1 MNITLYKSKSSMNT
15 VDKGGANL
23 TPLLTVSGNFKNAQS
38 ILTPIVIID
47 TIDSLLL
54 VDDNGQVV
62 LDDYKRPLLT
72 SRDASKEI
80 IKANYCY
87 IDELQR
93 YYFISDIQVVNNDLI
108 QLYLKEDVLYTY
120 ANQIKE
126 HTAYISRNE
135 FTNTP
140 LIEDRNEQLFYDKE
154 VSYKDTIEITTGE
167 AVNFSFDVSQ
177 LGPNNIIFSAISDTY
192 DYTGKLVDTPKNLP
206 SFNYINEFYTTLYG
220 IDRPLLIPFWAGQA
234 IAQDIL
240 AKDTEKTFIK
250 NFLICPFDVT
260 SQQDTSKNL
269 EIFLGKTNISKFPK
283 PGTSGEN
290 VVEIG
295 TVHPM
300 KSLTSDYLVVAD
312 FTIPDATSY
321 LDYEPYCQY
330 EIFVPFYGYVT
341 LPTNKVRG
349 QRILLYY
356 ALDWQKGNGMA
367 FISIIN
373 GTENKIIWNGQVDPF
388 IHVDLSTTN
397 AYENKVAQNGV
408 VTSTVLGTLSSVISL
423 VGGLASG
430 NPLGAIA
437 GVMGLGKTISST
449 IQSSQGIIDR
459 ANVGFTD
466 GMLSQYSNTKPFL
479 RITKMKTT
487 NTINKENYAH
497 LFGLPL
503 YKSYKLKDLRGYTII
518 SEINLDDLDT
528 AKSSELTELYSLL
541 KGGVYL

>member
-72 SRDASKEI
+72 SREASKEI

-87 IDELQR
+87 IDELAR

-154 VSYKDTIEITTGE
+154 VSYKDTVEITGGE
-167 AVNFSFDVSQ
+167 AVNFAFNVSQ
-177 LGPNNIIFSAISDTY
+177 LGTNNIIFSALSKQT
-192 DYTGKLVDTPKNLP
+192 DYRAGLVDVPKDLP
-206 SFNYINEFYTTLYG
+206 SFNYINEFYTTLLSV
-220 IDRPLLIPFWAGQA
+220 DRPLLIPYIAGQY
-234 IAQDIL
+234 IAQL
-240 AKDTEKTFIK
+240 CLEKDSNKSYIK
-250 NFLICPFDVT
+250 NMLICPFDMT
-260 SQQDTSKNL
+260 NQTDTTKSL
-269 EIFLGKTNISKFPK
+269 PIYLGDNNISDMGSSTDPTQKV
-283 PGTSGEN
+283 GN
-290 VVEIG
+290 
-295 TVHPM
+295 VHPM
-300 KSLTSDYLVVAD
+300 KALTSDYLVIAD

-330 EIFVPFYGYVT
+330 EVFVPFYGYVT
-341 LPTNKVRG
+341 LPINKVRG
-349 QRILLYY
+349 KRILLYY
-356 ALDWQKGNGMA
+356 ALDWQKGTGMA
-367 FISIIN
+367 FISMIS
-373 GTENKIIWNGQVDPF
+373 GVENRVIWNSQVDPF
-388 IHVDLSTTN
+388 IHVELSTTN
-397 AYENKVAQNGV
+397 NYENKVAKNGV
-408 VTSTVLGTLSSVISL
+408 VTSTVLGSLSAGISL
-423 VGGLASG
+423 VAGVATA
-430 NPLGAIA
+430 NPLAIA
-437 GVMGLGKTISST
+437 AGAMGLGKTIASSVQT
-449 IQSSQGIIDR
+449 SQGIIDR

-466 GMLSQYSNTKPFL
+466 GMLSQYSNTKPYL

-487 NTINKENYAH
+487 NTINKDNYAH

-528 AKSSELTELYSLL
+528 AKSSELVELYSLL

>member
-154 VSYKDTIEITTGE
+154 VSYKDTVEITTGDS
-167 AVNFSFDVSQ
+167 VNFAFNVSQ
-177 LGPNNIIFSAISDTY
+177 LGTNNIIFSALSKQT
-192 DYTGKLVDTPKNLP
+192 DYRAGLVDVPKDLP
-206 SFNYINEFYTTLYG
+206 SFNYINEFYTTLLSV
-220 IDRPLLIPFWAGQA
+220 DRPLLIPYIAGQY
-234 IAQDIL
+234 IAQL
-240 AKDTEKTFIK
+240 CLEKDSNKSYIK
-250 NFLICPFDVT
+250 NMLICPFDVT
-260 SQQDTSKNL
+260 NQTDTTKS
-269 EIFLGKTNISKFPK
+269 IPIYLGDNNISDMGSSTDPTQKV
-283 PGTSGEN
+283 GN
-290 VVEIG
+290 
-295 TVHPM
+295 VHPM
-300 KSLTSDYLVVAD
+300 KALTSDYLVIAD

-330 EIFVPFYGYVT
+330 EVFVPFYGYVT
-341 LPTNKVRG
+341 LPINKVRG
-349 QRILLYY
+349 KRILLYY
-356 ALDWQKGNGMA
+356 ALDWQKGTGMA
-367 FISIIN
+367 FISMIA
-373 GTENKIIWNGQVDPF
+373 GTENRVIWNSQVDPF
-388 IHVDLSTTN
+388 IHVELSTTN
-397 AYENKVAQNGV
+397 NYENKVAKNGV
-408 VTSTVLGTLSSVISL
+408 VTSTVLGSLSAGISL
-423 VGGLASG
+423 VAGVATA
-430 NPLGAIA
+430 NPLAIA
-437 GVMGLGKTISST
+437 AGAMGLGKTIASSVQT
-449 IQSSQGIIDR
+449 SQGIIDR

-466 GMLSQYSNTKPFL
+466 GMLSQYSNTKPYL

-487 NTINKENYAH
+487 NTINKDNYAH

-528 AKSSELTELYSLL
+528 AKSSELVELYSLL

>member
-1 MNITLYKSKSSMNT
+1 MNIILYKSKSSMNT

-54 VDDNGQVV
+54 VDDNGKVV

-87 IDELQR
+87 IDELAR

-154 VSYKDTIEITTGE
+154 VSYKDTVEITGGE
-167 AVNFSFDVSQ
+167 AVNFAFNVSK
-177 LGPNNIIFSAISDTY
+177 LGTNNIIFSALSKQT
-192 DYTGKLVDTPKNLP
+192 DYRAGLVDVPKDLP
-206 SFNYINEFYTTLYG
+206 SFNYINEFYTTLLSV
-220 IDRPLLIPFWAGQA
+220 DRPLLIPYIAGQY
-234 IAQDIL
+234 IAQL
-240 AKDTEKTFIK
+240 CLEKDSNKSYIK
-250 NFLICPFDVT
+250 NMLICPFDVT
-260 SQQDTSKNL
+260 NQTDTTKS
-269 EIFLGKTNISKFPK
+269 IPIYLGDNNISDMGASTDPTQKV
-283 PGTSGEN
+283 GN
-290 VVEIG
+290 
-295 TVHPM
+295 VHPM
-300 KSLTSDYLVVAD
+300 KALTSDYLVVAD
-312 FTIPDATSY
+312 FVVPDATSY

-330 EIFVPFYGYVT
+330 EIFVPFYGYVN
-341 LPTNKVRG
+341 LPTNKIRG
-349 QRILLYY
+349 NRLLLYY
-356 ALDWQKGNGMA
+356 ALDWQKGTGMA
-367 FISIIN
+367 FISMIT
-373 GTENKIIWNGQVDPF
+373 GAENRIIWSGQVDPF
-388 IHVDLSTTN
+388 IHVELSTTN
-397 AYENKVAQNGV
+397 NYENKVAKNGV
-408 VTSTVLGTLSSVISL
+408 VTSTVLGTLSSSVSL
-423 VGGLASG
+423 IAGIATG
-430 NPLGAIA
+430 NPLAIA
-437 GVMGLGKTISST
+437 GGAMGLGKTIASSV
-449 IQSSQGIIDR
+449 QSSQAIIDR
-459 ANVGFTD
+459 ANVAFTD

-487 NTINKENYAH
+487 NTINKDNYAH

-528 AKSSELTELYSLL
+528 AKSSELVELYSLL

>member
-87 IDELQR
+87 IDELER

-154 VSYKDTIEITTGE
+154 VSYKDTVEITTGE
-167 AVNFSFDVSQ
+167 AVNFAFNVSQ
-177 LGPNNIIFSAISDTY
+177 LGTNNIIFSALSKQT
-192 DYTGKLVDTPKNLP
+192 DYRAGLVDSPKDLP
-206 SFNYINEFYTTLYG
+206 SFNYINEFYTTLLSV
-220 IDRPLLIPFWAGQA
+220 DRPLLIPYIAGQY
-234 IAQDIL
+234 IAQLCID
-240 AKDTEKTFIK
+240 KDSNKSYIK
-250 NFLICPFDVT
+250 NMLICPFDVT
-260 SQQDTSKNL
+260 NQTDTTKSL
-269 EIFLGKTNISKFPK
+269 PIYLGDTNISDMGSSTDPAQKV
-283 PGTSGEN
+283 GN
-290 VVEIG
+290 
-295 TVHPM
+295 VHPM
-300 KSLTSDYLVVAD
+300 KALTSDYLVVAD
-312 FTIPDATSY
+312 FVVPDATSY

-341 LPTNKVRG
+341 LPINKVRG
-349 QRILLYY
+349 KRILLYY
-356 ALDWQKGNGMA
+356 ALDWQKGTGMA
-367 FISIIN
+367 FISMIN
-373 GTENKIIWNGQVDPF
+373 GTENRIIWNSQVDPF
-388 IHVDLSTTN
+388 IHVELSTTN
-397 AYENKVAQNGV
+397 NYENKVAKNGV
-408 VTSTVLGTLSSVISL
+408 VTSTVLGSLSAGISL
-423 VGGLASG
+423 VAGVATA
-430 NPLGAIA
+430 NPLAIA
-437 GVMGLGKTISST
+437 AGAMGLGKTIASSVQT
-449 IQSSQGIIDR
+449 SQGIIDR

-487 NTINKENYAH
+487 NTINKDNYAH

-528 AKSSELTELYSLL
+528 AKSSELVELYSLL

>member
-1 MNITLYKSKSSMNT
+1 MNITLYKSKCSMNT

-54 VDDNGQVV
+54 VDDSGEVV

-87 IDELQR
+87 IDELAR

-140 LIEDRNEQLFYDKE
+140 LIEDRNEQLFYDKQ
-154 VSYKDTIEITTGE
+154 VSYKDTVEITTGDS
-167 AVNFSFDVSQ
+167 VNFAFDVTK
-177 LGPNNIIFSAISDTY
+177 LGTNNIIFSALSKQT
-192 DYTGKLVDTPKNLP
+192 DYRAGLVDSPKDLP
-206 SFNYINEFYTTLYG
+206 SFNSINEFYTTLLSV
-220 IDRPLLIPFWAGQA
+220 DRPLLIPYIAGQY
-234 IAQDIL
+234 IAQLCLD
-240 AKDTEKTFIK
+240 KDSNKSYIK
-250 NFLICPFDVT
+250 NMLICPFDVST
-260 SQQDTSKNL
+260 QTDTTKSL
-269 EIFLGKTNISKFPK
+269 PIYLGDNNISDMGSSTDPTQKV
-283 PGTSGEN
+283 GN
-290 VVEIG
+290 
-295 TVHPM
+295 VHPM
-300 KSLTSDYLVVAD
+300 KALTSDYLVIAD
-312 FTIPDATSY
+312 FVVPDATSY
-321 LDYEPYCQY
+321 LDYEPYCQF
-330 EIFVPFYGYVT
+330 EIFVPFYGYVN

-349 QRILLYY
+349 KRIILYY

-367 FISIIN
+367 FISIIT
-373 GTENKIIWNGQVDPF
+373 GAENRVIWSGQVDPF
-388 IHVDLSTTN
+388 IHVELTTTN
-397 AYENKVAQNGV
+397 IYENKVAKNGV
-408 VTSTVLGTLSSVISL
+408 VTSTVLGTLSSSISL
-423 VGGLASG
+423 IAGIATG
-430 NPLGAIA
+430 NPLAIA
-437 GVMGLGKTISST
+437 GGAMGLGKTIASSV
-449 IQSSQGIIDR
+449 QSSQAIIDR
-459 ANVGFTD
+459 ANVAFTD

-487 NTINKENYAH
+487 NTINKDNYAH

-528 AKSSELTELYSLL
+528 AKSSELVELYSLL

>member
-154 VSYKDTIEITTGE
+154 VSYKDTVEITGGE
-167 AVNFSFDVSQ
+167 AVNFAFNVSQ
-177 LGPNNIIFSAISDTY
+177 LGTNNIIFSALSKQT
-192 DYTGKLVDTPKNLP
+192 DYRAGLVDVPKDLP
-206 SFNYINEFYTTLYG
+206 SFNYINEFYTTLLSV
-220 IDRPLLIPFWAGQA
+220 DRPLLIPYIAGQY
-234 IAQDIL
+234 IAQL
-240 AKDTEKTFIK
+240 CLEKDSNKSYIK
-250 NFLICPFDVT
+250 NMLICPFDVT
-260 SQQDTSKNL
+260 NQTDTTKSL
-269 EIFLGKTNISKFPK
+269 PIYLGDNNISDMGASTDPTQKV
-283 PGTSGEN
+283 GN
-290 VVEIG
+290 
-295 TVHPM
+295 VHPM
-300 KSLTSDYLVVAD
+300 KALTSDYLVVAD

-330 EIFVPFYGYVT
+330 EVFVPFYGYVT
-341 LPTNKVRG
+341 LPINKVRG
-349 QRILLYY
+349 KRILLYY
-356 ALDWQKGNGMA
+356 ALDWQKGTGMA
-367 FISIIN
+367 FISMIN
-373 GTENKIIWNGQVDPF
+373 GTENRVIWNSQVDPF
-388 IHVDLSTTN
+388 IHVELSTTN
-397 AYENKVAQNGV
+397 NYENKVAKNGV
-408 VTSTVLGTLSSVISL
+408 VTSTVLGSLSAGISL
-423 VGGLASG
+423 VAGVATA
-430 NPLGAIA
+430 NPLAIA
-437 GVMGLGKTISST
+437 AGAMGLGKTIASSVQT
-449 IQSSQGIIDR
+449 SQGIIDR

-466 GMLSQYSNTKPFL
+466 GMLSQYSNTKPYL

-487 NTINKENYAH
+487 NTINKDNYAH

-528 AKSSELTELYSLL
+528 AKSSELVELYSLL

>member
-154 VSYKDTIEITTGE
+154 VSYKDTVTITGGE
-167 AVNFSFDVSQ
+167 AVNFAFNVSQ
-177 LGPNNIIFSAISDTY
+177 LGTNNIIFSALSKQT
-192 DYTGKLVDTPKNLP
+192 DYRAGLVDVPKDLP
-206 SFNYINEFYTTLYG
+206 SFNSINEFYTTLLSV
-220 IDRPLLIPFWAGQA
+220 DRPLLIPYIAGQY
-234 IAQDIL
+234 IAQL
-240 AKDTEKTFIK
+240 CLEKDSNKSYIK
-250 NFLICPFDVT
+250 NMLICPFDVT
-260 SQQDTSKNL
+260 NQTDTTKS
-269 EIFLGKTNISKFPK
+269 IPIYLGDNNISDMGASTDPTQKV
-283 PGTSGEN
+283 GN
-290 VVEIG
+290 
-295 TVHPM
+295 VHPM
-300 KSLTSDYLVVAD
+300 KALTSDYLVVAD
-312 FTIPDATSY
+312 FVVPDATSY

-330 EIFVPFYGYVT
+330 EIFVPFYGYVN
-341 LPTNKVRG
+341 LPTNKIRG
-349 QRILLYY
+349 NRLLLYY
-356 ALDWQKGNGMA
+356 ALDWQKGTGMA

-373 GTENKIIWNGQVDPF
+373 GTENRIIWSGQVDPF
-388 IHVDLSTTN
+388 IHVELSTTN
-397 AYENKVAQNGV
+397 NYENKVAKNGV
-408 VTSTVLGTLSSVISL
+408 VTSTVLGTLSSSVSL
-423 VGGLASG
+423 IAGIATG
-430 NPLGAIA
+430 NPLAIA
-437 GVMGLGKTISST
+437 GGAMGLGKTIASSV
-449 IQSSQGIIDR
+449 QSSQAIIDR
-459 ANVGFTD
+459 ANVAFTD

-487 NTINKENYAH
+487 NTINKDNYAH

-528 AKSSELTELYSLL
+528 AKSSELVELYSLL

>member
-87 IDELQR
+87 IDELER

-154 VSYKDTIEITTGE
+154 VSYKDTVEITTGE
-167 AVNFSFDVSQ
+167 AVNFAFNVSQ
-177 LGPNNIIFSAISDTY
+177 LGTSNIIFSALSKQT
-192 DYTGKLVDTPKNLP
+192 DYRAGLVDVPKDLP
-206 SFNYINEFYTTLYG
+206 SFNYINEFYTTLLSV
-220 IDRPLLIPFWAGQA
+220 DRPLLIPYIAGQY
-234 IAQDIL
+234 IAQL
-240 AKDTEKTFIK
+240 CLEKDSNKSYIK
-250 NFLICPFDVT
+250 NMLICPFDVT
-260 SQQDTSKNL
+260 NQTDTTKSL
-269 EIFLGKTNISKFPK
+269 PIYLGDNNISDMGASTDPTQKV
-283 PGTSGEN
+283 GN
-290 VVEIG
+290 
-295 TVHPM
+295 VHPM
-300 KSLTSDYLVVAD
+300 KALTSDYLVVAD

-341 LPTNKVRG
+341 LPINKVRG
-349 QRILLYY
+349 KRILLYY
-356 ALDWQKGNGMA
+356 ALDWQKGTGMA
-367 FISIIN
+367 FISMIT
-373 GTENKIIWNGQVDPF
+373 GTENRVIWNSQVDPF
-388 IHVDLSTTN
+388 IHVELSTTN
-397 AYENKVAQNGV
+397 NYENKVAKNGV
-408 VTSTVLGTLSSVISL
+408 VTSTVLGSLSAGISL
-423 VGGLASG
+423 VAGVATA
-430 NPLGAIA
+430 NPLAIA
-437 GVMGLGKTISST
+437 AGAMGLGKTIASSVQT
-449 IQSSQGIIDR
+449 SQGIIDR

-466 GMLSQYSNTKPFL
+466 GMLSQYSNTKPYL

-487 NTINKENYAH
+487 NTINKDNYAH

-528 AKSSELTELYSLL
+528 AKSSELVELYSLL

>member
-47 TIDSLLL
+47 TIDPFLL
-54 VDDNGQVV
+54 VDDSGELV
-62 LDDYKRPLLT
+62 LDDSKRPLLT

-87 IDELQR
+87 IDELER

-154 VSYKDTIEITTGE
+154 VSYKDTVEITTGE
-167 AVNFSFDVSQ
+167 AVNFAFNVSQ
-177 LGPNNIIFSAISDTY
+177 LGTNNIIFSALSKQT
-192 DYTGKLVDTPKNLP
+192 DYRAGLVDSPKDLP
-206 SFNYINEFYTTLYG
+206 SFNYINEFYTTLLSV
-220 IDRPLLIPFWAGQA
+220 DRPLLIPYIAGQY
-234 IAQDIL
+234 IAQLCID
-240 AKDTEKTFIK
+240 KDSNKSYIK
-250 NFLICPFDVT
+250 NMLICPFDIT
-260 SQQDTSKNL
+260 NQTDKTKSL
-269 EIFLGKTNISKFPK
+269 PIYLGDTNISDMGSSTDPAQKV
-283 PGTSGEN
+283 GN
-290 VVEIG
+290 
-295 TVHPM
+295 VHPM
-300 KSLTSDYLVVAD
+300 KALTSDYLVVAD
-312 FTIPDATSY
+312 FVVPDATSY

-341 LPTNKVRG
+341 LPINKVRG
-349 QRILLYY
+349 KRILLYY
-356 ALDWQKGNGMA
+356 ALDWQKGTGMA
-367 FISIIN
+367 FISMIN
-373 GTENKIIWNGQVDPF
+373 GTENRIIWNSQVDPF
-388 IHVDLSTTN
+388 IHVELSTTN
-397 AYENKVAQNGV
+397 NYENKVAKNGV
-408 VTSTVLGTLSSVISL
+408 VTSTVLGSLSAGISL
-423 VGGLASG
+423 VAGVATA
-430 NPLGAIA
+430 NPLAIA
-437 GVMGLGKTISST
+437 AGAMGLGKTIASSVQT
-449 IQSSQGIIDR
+449 SQGIIDR

-487 NTINKENYAH
+487 NTINKDNYAH

-528 AKSSELTELYSLL
+528 AKSSELVELYSLL

>member
-154 VSYKDTIEITTGE
+154 VSYKDTVEITTGE
-167 AVNFSFDVSQ
+167 AVNFAFNVSQ
-177 LGPNNIIFSAISDTY
+177 LGTNNIIFSALSKQT
-192 DYTGKLVDTPKNLP
+192 DYRAGLVDSPKDLP
-206 SFNYINEFYTTLYG
+206 SFNYINEFYTTLLSV
-220 IDRPLLIPFWAGQA
+220 DRPLLIPYIAGQY
-234 IAQDIL
+234 IAQLCID
-240 AKDTEKTFIK
+240 KDSNKSYIK
-250 NFLICPFDVT
+250 NMLICPFDVT
-260 SQQDTSKNL
+260 NQTDKTKSL
-269 EIFLGKTNISKFPK
+269 PIYLGDTNISDMGSSTDPTQKV
-283 PGTSGEN
+283 GN
-290 VVEIG
+290 
-295 TVHPM
+295 VHPM
-300 KSLTSDYLVVAD
+300 KALTSDYLVVAD
-312 FTIPDATSY
+312 FVVPDATSY

-330 EIFVPFYGYVT
+330 EVFVPFYGYVT
-341 LPTNKVRG
+341 LPINKVRG
-349 QRILLYY
+349 KRILLYY
-356 ALDWQKGNGMA
+356 ALDWQKGTGMA
-367 FISIIN
+367 FISIIT
-373 GTENKIIWNGQVDPF
+373 GTENRVIWNSQVDPF
-388 IHVDLSTTN
+388 IHVELSTTN
-397 AYENKVAQNGV
+397 NYENKVAKNGV
-408 VTSTVLGTLSSVISL
+408 VTSTVLGSLSAGISL
-423 VGGLASG
+423 VAGVATA
-430 NPLGAIA
+430 NPLAIA
-437 GVMGLGKTISST
+437 AGAMGLGKTIASSVQT
-449 IQSSQGIIDR
+449 SQGIIDR

-487 NTINKENYAH
+487 NTINKDNYAH

-528 AKSSELTELYSLL
+528 AKSSELVELYSLL

>member
-23 TPLLTVSGNFKNAQS
+23 TPLLTVSGAFKNAQS

-54 VDDNGQVV
+54 VDDSGEVV
-62 LDDYKRPLLT
+62 LDDYKRLLLT
-72 SRDASKEI
+72 SREASKEI

-87 IDELQR
+87 IDDLER

-135 FTNTP
+135 FINTP
-140 LIEDRNEQLFYDKE
+140 LIEDRNEQLFYDKQ
-154 VSYKDTIEITTGE
+154 VSYKDTVEITGGE
-167 AVNFSFDVSQ
+167 AVNFAFDVTK
-177 LGPNNIIFSAISDTY
+177 LGTNNIIFSALSKQT
-192 DYTGKLVDTPKNLP
+192 DYRAGLVDSPKDLP
-206 SFNYINEFYTTLYG
+206 SFNYINEFYTTLLSV
-220 IDRPLLIPFWAGQA
+220 DRPLLIPYIAGQY
-234 IAQDIL
+234 IAQLCLD
-240 AKDTEKTFIK
+240 KDSNKSYIK
-250 NFLICPFDVT
+250 NMLICPFDVT
-260 SQQDTSKNL
+260 NQTDTTKS
-269 EIFLGKTNISKFPK
+269 IPIYLGDNNISDM
-283 PGTSGEN
+283 GSSTSDPTQKVGN
-290 VVEIG
+290 
-295 TVHPM
+295 VHPM
-300 KSLTSDYLVVAD
+300 KALTSDYLVVAD

-341 LPTNKVRG
+341 LPINKVRG

-367 FISIIN
+367 YISMIY
-373 GTENKIIWNGQVDPF
+373 GTENRVIWNSQVDPF
-388 IHVDLSTTN
+388 IHVELSTTN
-397 AYENKVAQNGV
+397 NYENKVAKNGV
-408 VTSTVLGTLSSVISL
+408 VTSTVLGTLSSGISL
-423 VGGLASG
+423 VAGIATA
-430 NPLGAIA
+430 NPVGIVAGA
-437 GVMGLGKTISST
+437 MGLGKTISST

-466 GMLSQYSNTKPFL
+466 GMLSQYSNTKPYL
-479 RITKMKTT
+479 RITKMKST
-487 NTINKENYAH
+487 NTINKDNYAH

-503 YKSYKLKDLRGYTII
+503 YKSYKLNDLRGYTII
-518 SEINLDDLDT
+518 SEINLDDIDT
-528 AKSSELTELYSLL
+528 AKSSELMELYSLL

>member
-54 VDDNGQVV
+54 VDDNGKVV

-87 IDELQR
+87 IDELER

-140 LIEDRNEQLFYDKE
+140 LIEDRNDQLFYDKE
-154 VSYKDTIEITTGE
+154 VSYKDTVEITGGE
-167 AVNFSFDVSQ
+167 AVNFAFNVSQ
-177 LGPNNIIFSAISDTY
+177 LGTNNIIFSALSKQT
-192 DYTGKLVDTPKNLP
+192 DYRAGLVDVPKDLP
-206 SFNYINEFYTTLYG
+206 SFNSINEFYTTLLSV
-220 IDRPLLIPFWAGQA
+220 DRPLLIPYIAGQY
-234 IAQDIL
+234 IAQL
-240 AKDTEKTFIK
+240 CLEKDSNKSYIK
-250 NFLICPFDVT
+250 NMLICPFDVT
-260 SQQDTSKNL
+260 NQTDTTKS
-269 EIFLGKTNISKFPK
+269 IPIYLGDNNISDMGASTDPTQKV
-283 PGTSGEN
+283 GN
-290 VVEIG
+290 
-295 TVHPM
+295 VHPM
-300 KSLTSDYLVVAD
+300 KALTSDYLVVAD
-312 FTIPDATSY
+312 FVVPDATSY

-341 LPTNKVRG
+341 LPINKVRG
-349 QRILLYY
+349 KRILLYY
-356 ALDWQKGNGMA
+356 ALDWQKGTGMA
-367 FISIIN
+367 FISMIT
-373 GTENKIIWNGQVDPF
+373 GTENRVIWNSQVDPF
-388 IHVDLSTTN
+388 IHVELSTTN
-397 AYENKVAQNGV
+397 NYENKVAKNGV
-408 VTSTVLGTLSSVISL
+408 VTSTVLGSLSAGISL
-423 VGGLASG
+423 VAGVATA
-430 NPLGAIA
+430 NPLAIA
-437 GVMGLGKTISST
+437 AGAMGLGKTIASSVQT
-449 IQSSQGIIDR
+449 SQGIIDR

-466 GMLSQYSNTKPFL
+466 GMLSQYSNTKPYL

-487 NTINKENYAH
+487 NTINKDNYAH

-528 AKSSELTELYSLL
+528 AKSSELVELYSLL

>member
-15 VDKGGANL
+15 VDKGGENL

-47 TIDSLLL
+47 IIDSLLL
-54 VDDNGQVV
+54 VDDNGQVI

-154 VSYKDTIEITTGE
+154 VSYKDTVEITTGE
-167 AVNFSFDVSQ
+167 AVNFAFNVSQ
-177 LGPNNIIFSAISDTY
+177 LGTSNIIFSALSKQT
-192 DYTGKLVDTPKNLP
+192 DYRAGLVDVPKDLP
-206 SFNYINEFYTTLYG
+206 SFNYINEFYTTLLSV
-220 IDRPLLIPFWAGQA
+220 DRPLLIPYIAGQY
-234 IAQDIL
+234 IAQL
-240 AKDTEKTFIK
+240 CLEKDSNKSYIK
-250 NFLICPFDVT
+250 NMLICPFDVT
-260 SQQDTSKNL
+260 NQTDTTKSL
-269 EIFLGKTNISKFPK
+269 PIYLGDSNISDMGASSDPTQKV
-283 PGTSGEN
+283 GN
-290 VVEIG
+290 
-295 TVHPM
+295 VHPM
-300 KSLTSDYLVVAD
+300 KALTSDYLVVAD

-341 LPTNKVRG
+341 LPINKVRG
-349 QRILLYY
+349 KRILLYY
-356 ALDWQKGNGMA
+356 ALDWQKGTGMA
-367 FISIIN
+367 FISMIT
-373 GTENKIIWNGQVDPF
+373 GTENRVIWNSQVDPF
-388 IHVDLSTTN
+388 IHVELSTTN
-397 AYENKVAQNGV
+397 NYENKVAKNGV
-408 VTSTVLGTLSSVISL
+408 VTSTVLGSLSAGISL
-423 VGGLASG
+423 VAGVATA
-430 NPLGAIA
+430 NPLAIA
-437 GVMGLGKTISST
+437 AGAMGLGKTIASSVQT
-449 IQSSQGIIDR
+449 SQGIIDR

-487 NTINKENYAH
+487 NTINKDNYAH

-528 AKSSELTELYSLL
+528 AKSSELVELYSLL

>member
-87 IDELQR
+87 IDELAR

-154 VSYKDTIEITTGE
+154 VSYKDTVEITGGE
-167 AVNFSFDVSQ
+167 AVNFAFNVSQ
-177 LGPNNIIFSAISDTY
+177 LGTNNIIFSALSKQT
-192 DYTGKLVDTPKNLP
+192 DYRAGLVDVPKDLP
-206 SFNYINEFYTTLYG
+206 SFNSINEFYTTLLSV
-220 IDRPLLIPFWAGQA
+220 DRPLLIPYIAGQY
-234 IAQDIL
+234 IAQL
-240 AKDTEKTFIK
+240 CLEKDSNKSYIK
-250 NFLICPFDVT
+250 NMLICPFDVT
-260 SQQDTSKNL
+260 NQTDTTKSL
-269 EIFLGKTNISKFPK
+269 PIYLGDNNISDMGSSTDPTQKV
-283 PGTSGEN
+283 GN
-290 VVEIG
+290 
-295 TVHPM
+295 VHPM
-300 KSLTSDYLVVAD
+300 KALTSDYLVIAD

-330 EIFVPFYGYVT
+330 EVFVPFYGYVT
-341 LPTNKVRG
+341 LPINKVRG
-349 QRILLYY
+349 KRILLYY
-356 ALDWQKGNGMA
+356 ALDWQKGTGMA
-367 FISIIN
+367 FISMIN
-373 GTENKIIWNGQVDPF
+373 GTENRVIWNSQVDPF
-388 IHVDLSTTN
+388 IHVELSTTN
-397 AYENKVAQNGV
+397 NYENKVAKNGV
-408 VTSTVLGTLSSVISL
+408 VTSTVLGSLSAGISL
-423 VGGLASG
+423 VAGVATA
-430 NPLGAIA
+430 NPLAIA
-437 GVMGLGKTISST
+437 AGAMGLGKTIASSVQT
-449 IQSSQGIIDR
+449 SQGIIDR

-466 GMLSQYSNTKPFL
+466 GMLSQYSNTKPYL

-487 NTINKENYAH
+487 NTINKDNYAH

-528 AKSSELTELYSLL
+528 AKSSELVELYSLL

>member
-54 VDDNGQVV
+54 VDDNGKVV

-87 IDELQR
+87 IDELAR

-154 VSYKDTIEITTGE
+154 VSYKDTVEITGGE
-167 AVNFSFDVSQ
+167 AVNFAFNVSK
-177 LGPNNIIFSAISDTY
+177 LGTNNIIFSALSKQT
-192 DYTGKLVDTPKNLP
+192 DYRAGLVDVPKDLP
-206 SFNYINEFYTTLYG
+206 SFNYINEFYTTLLSV
-220 IDRPLLIPFWAGQA
+220 DRPLLIPYIAGQY
-234 IAQDIL
+234 IAQL
-240 AKDTEKTFIK
+240 CLEKDSNKSYIK
-250 NFLICPFDVT
+250 NMLICPFDVT
-260 SQQDTSKNL
+260 NQTDTTKS
-269 EIFLGKTNISKFPK
+269 IPIYLGDNNISDMGASTDPTQKV
-283 PGTSGEN
+283 GN
-290 VVEIG
+290 
-295 TVHPM
+295 VHPM
-300 KSLTSDYLVVAD
+300 KALTSDYLVVAD
-312 FTIPDATSY
+312 FVVPDATSY

-330 EIFVPFYGYVT
+330 EIFVPFYGYVN
-341 LPTNKVRG
+341 LPTNKIRG
-349 QRILLYY
+349 NRLLLYY
-356 ALDWQKGNGMA
+356 ALDWQKGTGMA
-367 FISIIN
+367 FISMIT
-373 GTENKIIWNGQVDPF
+373 GAENRIIWSGQVDPF
-388 IHVDLSTTN
+388 IHVELSTTN
-397 AYENKVAQNGV
+397 NYENKVAKNGV
-408 VTSTVLGTLSSVISL
+408 VTSTVLGTLSSSVSL
-423 VGGLASG
+423 IAGIATG
-430 NPLGAIA
+430 NPLAIA
-437 GVMGLGKTISST
+437 GGAMGLGKTIASSV
-449 IQSSQGIIDR
+449 QSSQAIIDR
-459 ANVGFTD
+459 ANVAFTD

-487 NTINKENYAH
+487 NTINKDNYAH

-528 AKSSELTELYSLL
+528 AKSSELVELYSLL

>member
-47 TIDSLLL
+47 TIDPFLL
-54 VDDNGQVV
+54 VDDSGELV
-62 LDDYKRPLLT
+62 LDDSKRPLLT

-87 IDELQR
+87 IDELER

-154 VSYKDTIEITTGE
+154 VSYKDTVEITTGE
-167 AVNFSFDVSQ
+167 AVNFAFNVSQ
-177 LGPNNIIFSAISDTY
+177 LGTNNIIFSALSKQT
-192 DYTGKLVDTPKNLP
+192 DYRAGLVDSPKDLP
-206 SFNYINEFYTTLYG
+206 SFNYINEFYTTLLS
-220 IDRPLLIPFWAGQA
+220 IDRPLLIPYIAGQY
-234 IAQDIL
+234 IAQLCIE
-240 AKDTEKTFIK
+240 KDSNKSYIK
-250 NFLICPFDVT
+250 NMLICPFDVT
-260 SQQDTSKNL
+260 NQTDTTKSL
-269 EIFLGKTNISKFPK
+269 PIYLGDNNISDMGSSTDQTQKV
-283 PGTSGEN
+283 GN
-290 VVEIG
+290 
-295 TVHPM
+295 VHPM
-300 KSLTSDYLVVAD
+300 KALTSDYLVIAD

-330 EIFVPFYGYVT
+330 EVFVPFYGYVT
-341 LPTNKVRG
+341 LPINKVRG
-349 QRILLYY
+349 KRILLYY
-356 ALDWQKGNGMA
+356 ALDWQKGTGMA
-367 FISIIN
+367 FISIIT
-373 GTENKIIWNGQVDPF
+373 GTENRVIWNSQVDPF
-388 IHVDLSTTN
+388 IHVELSTTN
-397 AYENKVAQNGV
+397 NYENKVAKNGV
-408 VTSTVLGTLSSVISL
+408 VTSTVLGSLSAGISL
-423 VGGLASG
+423 VAGVATA
-430 NPLGAIA
+430 NPLAIVAGA
-437 GVMGLGKTISST
+437 MGLGKTIASSVQT
-449 IQSSQGIIDR
+449 SQGIIDR
-459 ANVGFTD
+459 ANVAFTD

-487 NTINKENYAH
+487 NTINKDNYAH

-528 AKSSELTELYSLL
+528 AKSSELVELYSLL

>member
-87 IDELQR
+87 IDELAR

-154 VSYKDTIEITTGE
+154 VSYKDTVEITTGE
-167 AVNFSFDVSQ
+167 AVNFAFNVSQ
-177 LGPNNIIFSAISDTY
+177 LGTNNIIFSALSKQT
-192 DYTGKLVDTPKNLP
+192 DYRAGLVDVPKDLP
-206 SFNYINEFYTTLYG
+206 SFNSINEFYTTLLSV
-220 IDRPLLIPFWAGQA
+220 DRPLLIPYIAGQY
-234 IAQDIL
+234 IAQL
-240 AKDTEKTFIK
+240 CLEKDSNKSYIK
-250 NFLICPFDVT
+250 NMLICPFDVT
-260 SQQDTSKNL
+260 NQTDTTKSL
-269 EIFLGKTNISKFPK
+269 PIYLGDNNISDMGSSTDPTQKV
-283 PGTSGEN
+283 GN
-290 VVEIG
+290 
-295 TVHPM
+295 VHPM
-300 KSLTSDYLVVAD
+300 KALTSDYLVIAD

-330 EIFVPFYGYVT
+330 EVFVPFYGYVT
-341 LPTNKVRG
+341 LPINKVRG
-349 QRILLYY
+349 KRILLYY
-356 ALDWQKGNGMA
+356 ALDWQKGTGMA
-367 FISIIN
+367 FISMIT
-373 GTENKIIWNGQVDPF
+373 GTENRIIWNSQVDPF
-388 IHVDLSTTN
+388 IHVELSTTN
-397 AYENKVAQNGV
+397 NYENKVAKNGV
-408 VTSTVLGTLSSVISL
+408 VTSTVLGSLSAGISL
-423 VGGLASG
+423 VAGVATA
-430 NPLGAIA
+430 NPLAIA
-437 GVMGLGKTISST
+437 AGAMGLGKTIASSVQT
-449 IQSSQGIIDR
+449 SQGIIDR

-466 GMLSQYSNTKPFL
+466 GMLSQYSNTKPYL

-487 NTINKENYAH
+487 NTINKDNYAH

-528 AKSSELTELYSLL
+528 AKSSELVELYSLL

>member
-62 LDDYKRPLLT
+62 LDDFKRPLLT

-154 VSYKDTIEITTGE
+154 VSYKDTVEITTGE
-167 AVNFSFDVSQ
+167 AVNFAFNVSQ
-177 LGPNNIIFSAISDTY
+177 LGTSNIIFSALSKQT
-192 DYTGKLVDTPKNLP
+192 DYRAGLVDVPKDLP
-206 SFNYINEFYTTLYG
+206 SFNYINEFYTTLLSV
-220 IDRPLLIPFWAGQA
+220 DRPLLIPYIAGQY
-234 IAQDIL
+234 IAQL
-240 AKDTEKTFIK
+240 CLEKDSNKSYIK
-250 NFLICPFDVT
+250 NMLICPFDVT
-260 SQQDTSKNL
+260 NQTDTTKSL
-269 EIFLGKTNISKFPK
+269 PIYLGDNNISDMGSSTDPTQKV
-283 PGTSGEN
+283 GN
-290 VVEIG
+290 
-295 TVHPM
+295 VHPM
-300 KSLTSDYLVVAD
+300 KALTSDYLVVAD
-312 FTIPDATSY
+312 FVVPDATSY

-330 EIFVPFYGYVT
+330 EIFVPFYGYVN
-341 LPTNKVRG
+341 LPTNKIRG
-349 QRILLYY
+349 NRLLLYY
-356 ALDWQKGNGMA
+356 ALDWQKGSGMA
-367 FISIIN
+367 FISIIT
-373 GTENKIIWNGQVDPF
+373 GTENRIIWSGQVDPF
-388 IHVDLSTTN
+388 IHVELSTTN
-397 AYENKVAQNGV
+397 NYENKVAKNGV
-408 VTSTVLGTLSSVISL
+408 VTSTVLGTLSSSVSL
-423 VGGLASG
+423 IAGIATG
-430 NPLGAIA
+430 NPLAIA
-437 GVMGLGKTISST
+437 GGAMGLGKTIASSV
-449 IQSSQGIIDR
+449 QSSQAIIDR
-459 ANVGFTD
+459 ANVAFTD

-487 NTINKENYAH
+487 NTINKDNYAH

-503 YKSYKLKDLRGYTII
+503 YQSYRLKDLRGYTII

-528 AKSSELTELYSLL
+528 AKSSELVELYSLL

>member
-15 VDKGGANL
+15 VDKGGANF

-87 IDELQR
+87 IDELAR

-154 VSYKDTIEITTGE
+154 VSYKDTVEITGGE
-167 AVNFSFDVSQ
+167 AVNFAFNVSQ
-177 LGPNNIIFSAISDTY
+177 LGTNNIIFSALSKQT
-192 DYTGKLVDTPKNLP
+192 DYRAGLVDVPKDLP
-206 SFNYINEFYTTLYG
+206 SFNYINEFYTTLLSV
-220 IDRPLLIPFWAGQA
+220 DRPLLIPYIAGQY
-234 IAQDIL
+234 IAQL
-240 AKDTEKTFIK
+240 CLEKDSNKSYIK
-250 NFLICPFDVT
+250 NMLICPFDVT
-260 SQQDTSKNL
+260 NQTDTTKSL
-269 EIFLGKTNISKFPK
+269 PIYLGDNNISDMGSSTDPTQKV
-283 PGTSGEN
+283 GN
-290 VVEIG
+290 
-295 TVHPM
+295 VHPM
-300 KSLTSDYLVVAD
+300 KALTSDYLVIAD

-330 EIFVPFYGYVT
+330 EVFVPFYGYVT
-341 LPTNKVRG
+341 LPINKVRG
-349 QRILLYY
+349 KRILLYY
-356 ALDWQKGNGMA
+356 ALDWQKGTGMA
-367 FISIIN
+367 FISMIN
-373 GTENKIIWNGQVDPF
+373 GTENRVIWNSQVDPF
-388 IHVDLSTTN
+388 IHVELSTTN
-397 AYENKVAQNGV
+397 NYENKVAKNGV
-408 VTSTVLGTLSSVISL
+408 VTSTVLGSLSAGISL
-423 VGGLASG
+423 VAGVATA
-430 NPLGAIA
+430 NPLAIA
-437 GVMGLGKTISST
+437 AGAMGLGKTIASSVQT
-449 IQSSQGIIDR
+449 SQGIIDR

-466 GMLSQYSNTKPFL
+466 GMLSQYSNTKPYL

-487 NTINKENYAH
+487 NTINKDNYAH

-528 AKSSELTELYSLL
+528 AKSSELVELYSLL

>member
-47 TIDSLLL
+47 TIDPFLL
-54 VDDNGQVV
+54 VDDSGELV
-62 LDDYKRPLLT
+62 LDDSKRPLLT

-87 IDELQR
+87 IDELER

-154 VSYKDTIEITTGE
+154 VSYKDTVEITTGE
-167 AVNFSFDVSQ
+167 AVNFAFNVSQ
-177 LGPNNIIFSAISDTY
+177 LGTNNIIFSALSKQT
-192 DYTGKLVDTPKNLP
+192 DYRAGLVDSPKDLP
-206 SFNYINEFYTTLYG
+206 SFNYINEFYTTLLS
-220 IDRPLLIPFWAGQA
+220 IDRPLLIPYIAGQY
-234 IAQDIL
+234 IAQLCIE
-240 AKDTEKTFIK
+240 KDSNKSYIK
-250 NFLICPFDVT
+250 NMLICPFDVT
-260 SQQDTSKNL
+260 NQTDTTKSL
-269 EIFLGKTNISKFPK
+269 PIYLGDNNISDMGSSTDQTQKV
-283 PGTSGEN
+283 GN
-290 VVEIG
+290 
-295 TVHPM
+295 VHPM
-300 KSLTSDYLVVAD
+300 KALTSDYLVIAD

-330 EIFVPFYGYVT
+330 EVFVPFYGYVT
-341 LPTNKVRG
+341 LPINKVRG
-349 QRILLYY
+349 KRILLYY
-356 ALDWQKGNGMA
+356 ALDWQKGTGMA
-367 FISIIN
+367 FISIIT
-373 GTENKIIWNGQVDPF
+373 GTENRVIWNSQVDPF
-388 IHVDLSTTN
+388 IHVELSTTN
-397 AYENKVAQNGV
+397 NYENKVAKNGV
-408 VTSTVLGTLSSVISL
+408 VTSTVLGSLSAGISL
-423 VGGLASG
+423 VAGVATA
-430 NPLGAIA
+430 NPLAIA
-437 GVMGLGKTISST
+437 AGAMGLGKTIASSVQT
-449 IQSSQGIIDR
+449 SQGIIDR

-487 NTINKENYAH
+487 NTINKDNYAH

-528 AKSSELTELYSLL
+528 AKSSELVELYSLL

>member
-154 VSYKDTIEITTGE
+154 VSYKDTVEITTGE
-167 AVNFSFDVSQ
+167 AVNFAFNVTQ
-177 LGPNNIIFSAISDTY
+177 LGTNNIIFSALSKQT
-192 DYTGKLVDTPKNLP
+192 DYRAGLVDSPKDLP
-206 SFNYINEFYTTLYG
+206 SFNYINEFYTTLLSV
-220 IDRPLLIPFWAGQA
+220 DRPLLIPYIAGQY
-234 IAQDIL
+234 IAQL
-240 AKDTEKTFIK
+240 CLEKDSNKSYIK
-250 NFLICPFDVT
+250 NMLICPFDVT
-260 SQQDTSKNL
+260 NQTDTTKSL
-269 EIFLGKTNISKFPK
+269 PIYLGDNNISDMGSSTDPTQKV
-283 PGTSGEN
+283 GN
-290 VVEIG
+290 
-295 TVHPM
+295 VHPM
-300 KSLTSDYLVVAD
+300 KALTSDYLVVAD

-341 LPTNKVRG
+341 LPINKVRG
-349 QRILLYY
+349 KRILLYY
-356 ALDWQKGNGMA
+356 ALDWQKGTGMA
-367 FISIIN
+367 FISMIT
-373 GTENKIIWNGQVDPF
+373 GTENRVIWNSQVDPF
-388 IHVDLSTTN
+388 IHVELSTTN
-397 AYENKVAQNGV
+397 NYENKVAKNGV
-408 VTSTVLGTLSSVISL
+408 VTSTVLGSLSAGISL
-423 VGGLASG
+423 VAGVATA
-430 NPLGAIA
+430 NPLAIA
-437 GVMGLGKTISST
+437 AGAMGLGKTIASSVQT
-449 IQSSQGIIDR
+449 SQGIIDR

-487 NTINKENYAH
+487 NTINKDNYAH

-528 AKSSELTELYSLL
+528 AKSSELVELYSLL

>member
-154 VSYKDTIEITTGE
+154 VSYKDTVEITGGE
-167 AVNFSFDVSQ
+167 AVNFAFNVSQ
-177 LGPNNIIFSAISDTY
+177 LGTNNIIFSALSKQT
-192 DYTGKLVDTPKNLP
+192 DYRAGLVDSPKDLP
-206 SFNYINEFYTTLYG
+206 SFNSINEFYTTLLSV
-220 IDRPLLIPFWAGQA
+220 DRPLLIPYIAGQY
-234 IAQDIL
+234 IAQL
-240 AKDTEKTFIK
+240 CLEKDSNKSYIK
-250 NFLICPFDVT
+250 NMLICPFDVT
-260 SQQDTSKNL
+260 NQTDTTKSL
-269 EIFLGKTNISKFPK
+269 PIYLGDNNISDMGSSTDPTQKV
-283 PGTSGEN
+283 GN
-290 VVEIG
+290 
-295 TVHPM
+295 VHPM
-300 KSLTSDYLVVAD
+300 KALTSDYLVVAD
-312 FTIPDATSY
+312 FVVPDATSY

-330 EIFVPFYGYVT
+330 EIFVPFYGYVN
-341 LPTNKVRG
+341 LPTNKIRG
-349 QRILLYY
+349 NRLLLYY
-356 ALDWQKGNGMA
+356 ALDWQKGTGMA
-367 FISIIN
+367 FISMIT
-373 GTENKIIWNGQVDPF
+373 GTENRIIWSGQIDPF
-388 IHVDLSTTN
+388 IHVELSTTN
-397 AYENKVAQNGV
+397 NYENKVAKNGV
-408 VTSTVLGTLSSVISL
+408 VASTVLGSLSAGISL
-423 VGGLASG
+423 VAGVATA
-430 NPLGAIA
+430 NPLAIA
-437 GVMGLGKTISST
+437 AGAMGLGKTIASSV
-449 IQSSQGIIDR
+449 QSSQAIIDR
-459 ANVGFTD
+459 ANVAFTD
-466 GMLSQYSNTKPFL
+466 GMLSQYSNTKPYL

-487 NTINKENYAH
+487 NTINKDNYAH

-528 AKSSELTELYSLL
+528 AKSSELVELYSLL

>member
-47 TIDSLLL
+47 TIDPFLL
-54 VDDNGQVV
+54 VDDSGELV
-62 LDDYKRPLLT
+62 LDDSKRPLLT

-154 VSYKDTIEITTGE
+154 VSYKDTVEITTGE
-167 AVNFSFDVSQ
+167 AVNFAFNVSQ
-177 LGPNNIIFSAISDTY
+177 LGTDNIIFSALSKQT
-192 DYTGKLVDTPKNLP
+192 DYRAGLVDSPKDLP
-206 SFNYINEFYTTLYG
+206 SFNYINEFYTTLLS
-220 IDRPLLIPFWAGQA
+220 IDRPLLIPYIAGQY
-234 IAQDIL
+234 IAQLCID
-240 AKDTEKTFIK
+240 KDSNKSYIK
-250 NFLICPFDVT
+250 NMLICPFDVT
-260 SQQDTSKNL
+260 NQTDTTKSL
-269 EIFLGKTNISKFPK
+269 PIYLGDTNISDMGSSTDPAQKV
-283 PGTSGEN
+283 GN
-290 VVEIG
+290 
-295 TVHPM
+295 VHPM
-300 KSLTSDYLVVAD
+300 KALTSDYLVIAD

-330 EIFVPFYGYVT
+330 EVFVPFYGYVT
-341 LPTNKVRG
+341 LPINKVRG
-349 QRILLYY
+349 KRILLYY
-356 ALDWQKGNGMA
+356 ALDWQKGTGMA
-367 FISIIN
+367 FISIIT
-373 GTENKIIWNGQVDPF
+373 GTENSVIWNSQVDPF
-388 IHVDLSTTN
+388 IHVELSTTN
-397 AYENKVAQNGV
+397 NYENKVAKNGV
-408 VTSTVLGTLSSVISL
+408 VTSTVLGSLSAGISL
-423 VGGLASG
+423 VAGVATA
-430 NPLGAIA
+430 NPLAIA
-437 GVMGLGKTISST
+437 AGAMGLGKTIASSVQT
-449 IQSSQGIIDR
+449 SQGIIDR

-487 NTINKENYAH
+487 NTINKDNYAH

-528 AKSSELTELYSLL
+528 AKSSELVELYSLL

>member
-1 MNITLYKSKSSMNT
+1 MNT

-87 IDELQR
+87 IDELAR

-154 VSYKDTIEITTGE
+154 VNYKDTVEITGGE
-167 AVNFSFDVSQ
+167 AVNFAFNVSQ
-177 LGPNNIIFSAISDTY
+177 LGTNNIIFSALSKQT
-192 DYTGKLVDTPKNLP
+192 DYRAGLVDVPKDLP
-206 SFNYINEFYTTLYG
+206 SFNYINEFYTTLLSV
-220 IDRPLLIPFWAGQA
+220 DRPLLIPYIAGQY
-234 IAQDIL
+234 IAQL
-240 AKDTEKTFIK
+240 CLEKDSNKSYIK
-250 NFLICPFDVT
+250 NMLICPFDVT
-260 SQQDTSKNL
+260 NQTDTTKSL
-269 EIFLGKTNISKFPK
+269 PIYLGDNNISDMGSSTDPTQKV
-283 PGTSGEN
+283 GN
-290 VVEIG
+290 
-295 TVHPM
+295 VHPM
-300 KSLTSDYLVVAD
+300 KALTSDYLVVAD

-330 EIFVPFYGYVT
+330 EVFVPFYGYVT
-341 LPTNKVRG
+341 LPINKVRG
-349 QRILLYY
+349 KRILLYY
-356 ALDWQKGNGMA
+356 ALDWQKGTGMA
-367 FISIIN
+367 FISMIT
-373 GTENKIIWNGQVDPF
+373 GTENRVIWNSQVDPF
-388 IHVDLSTTN
+388 IHVELSTTN
-397 AYENKVAQNGV
+397 NYENKVAKNGV
-408 VTSTVLGTLSSVISL
+408 VTSTVLGSLSAGISL
-423 VGGLASG
+423 VAGVATA
-430 NPLGAIA
+430 NPLAIA
-437 GVMGLGKTISST
+437 AGAMGLGKTIASSVQT
-449 IQSSQGIIDR
+449 SQGIIDR

-466 GMLSQYSNTKPFL
+466 GMLSQYSNTKPYL

-487 NTINKENYAH
+487 NTINKDNYAH

-528 AKSSELTELYSLL
+528 AKSSELVELYSLL

>member
-72 SRDASKEI
+72 SRESSKEI

-87 IDELQR
+87 IDELER

-154 VSYKDTIEITTGE
+154 VSYKDTVEITTGE
-167 AVNFSFDVSQ
+167 AVNFAFNVSQ
-177 LGPNNIIFSAISDTY
+177 LGTNNIIFSALSKQT
-192 DYTGKLVDTPKNLP
+192 DYRAGLVDSPKDLP
-206 SFNYINEFYTTLYG
+206 SFNSINEFYTTLLS
-220 IDRPLLIPFWAGQA
+220 IDRPLLIPYIAGQY
-234 IAQDIL
+234 IAQLCIE
-240 AKDTEKTFIK
+240 KDSNKSYIK
-250 NFLICPFDVT
+250 NMLICPFDVT
-260 SQQDTSKNL
+260 NQTDKTKSL
-269 EIFLGKTNISKFPK
+269 PIYLGDNNISDMGSSTDPTQKV
-283 PGTSGEN
+283 GN
-290 VVEIG
+290 
-295 TVHPM
+295 VHPM
-300 KSLTSDYLVVAD
+300 KALTSDYLIVAD
-312 FTIPDATSY
+312 FVVPDATSY

-330 EIFVPFYGYVT
+330 EVFVPFYGYVT
-341 LPTNKVRG
+341 LPINKVRG
-349 QRILLYY
+349 KRILLYY
-356 ALDWQKGNGMA
+356 ALDWQKGTGMA
-367 FISIIN
+367 FISIIT
-373 GTENKIIWNGQVDPF
+373 GTENRVIWNSQVDPF
-388 IHVDLSTTN
+388 IHVELSTTN
-397 AYENKVAQNGV
+397 NYENKVAKNGV
-408 VTSTVLGTLSSVISL
+408 VTSTVLGSLSAGISL
-423 VGGLASG
+423 VAGVATA
-430 NPLGAIA
+430 NPLAIA
-437 GVMGLGKTISST
+437 AGAMGLGKTIASSVQT
-449 IQSSQGIIDR
+449 SQGIIDR

-487 NTINKENYAH
+487 NTINKDNYAH

-528 AKSSELTELYSLL
+528 AKSSELVELYSLL

>member
-15 VDKGGANL
+15 VDKGRTNL

-80 IKANYCY
+80 IKVNYCY
-87 IDELQR
+87 IDEWQR

-154 VSYKDTIEITTGE
+154 VSYKDTVEITTGE
-167 AVNFSFDVSQ
+167 AVNFAFNVSQ
-177 LGPNNIIFSAISDTY
+177 LGTSNIIFSALSKQT
-192 DYTGKLVDTPKNLP
+192 DYRAGLVDVPKDLP
-206 SFNYINEFYTTLYG
+206 SFNYINEFYTTLLSV
-220 IDRPLLIPFWAGQA
+220 DRPLLIPYIAGQY
-234 IAQDIL
+234 IAQL
-240 AKDTEKTFIK
+240 CLEKDSNKSYIK
-250 NFLICPFDVT
+250 NMLICPFDVT
-260 SQQDTSKNL
+260 NQTDTTKSL
-269 EIFLGKTNISKFPK
+269 PIYLGDNNISDMGASTDPTQKV
-283 PGTSGEN
+283 GN
-290 VVEIG
+290 
-295 TVHPM
+295 VHPM
-300 KSLTSDYLVVAD
+300 KALTSDYLVVAD

-341 LPTNKVRG
+341 LPINKVRG
-349 QRILLYY
+349 KRILLYY
-356 ALDWQKGNGMA
+356 ALDWQKGTGMA
-367 FISIIN
+367 FISMIT
-373 GTENKIIWNGQVDPF
+373 GTEDRVIWNSQVDPC
-388 IHVDLSTTN
+388 IHVELSTTN
-397 AYENKVAQNGV
+397 NYENKVAKNGV
-408 VTSTVLGTLSSVISL
+408 VTSTVLGSLSAGISL
-423 VGGLASG
+423 VAGVATA
-430 NPLGAIA
+430 NPLAIA
-437 GVMGLGKTISST
+437 AGAMGLGKTIASSVQT
-449 IQSSQGIIDR
+449 SQGIIDR

-466 GMLSQYSNTKPFL
+466 GMLSQYSNTKPYL

-487 NTINKENYAH
+487 NTINKDNYAH

-528 AKSSELTELYSLL
+528 AKSSELVELYSLL

>member
-72 SRDASKEI
+72 SRESSKEI

-87 IDELQR
+87 IDELER

-154 VSYKDTIEITTGE
+154 VSYKDTVEITTGE
-167 AVNFSFDVSQ
+167 AVNFAFNVSQ
-177 LGPNNIIFSAISDTY
+177 LGTNNIIFSALSKQT
-192 DYTGKLVDTPKNLP
+192 DYRAGLVDVPKDLP
-206 SFNYINEFYTTLYG
+206 SFNSINEFYTTLLSV
-220 IDRPLLIPFWAGQA
+220 DRPLLIPYIAGQY
-234 IAQDIL
+234 IAQL
-240 AKDTEKTFIK
+240 CLEKDSNKSYIK
-250 NFLICPFDVT
+250 NMLICPFDVT
-260 SQQDTSKNL
+260 NQTDTTKSL
-269 EIFLGKTNISKFPK
+269 PIYLGDNNISDMGSSTDPTQKV
-283 PGTSGEN
+283 GN
-290 VVEIG
+290 
-295 TVHPM
+295 VHPM
-300 KSLTSDYLVVAD
+300 KALTSDYLVVAD
-312 FTIPDATSY
+312 FVVPDATSY

-341 LPTNKVRG
+341 LPINKVRG
-349 QRILLYY
+349 KRILLYY
-356 ALDWQKGNGMA
+356 ALDWQKGTGMA
-367 FISIIN
+367 FISMIF
-373 GTENKIIWNGQVDPF
+373 GAENRVIWNSQVDPF
-388 IHVDLSTTN
+388 IHVELSTTN
-397 AYENKVAQNGV
+397 NYENKVAKNGV
-408 VTSTVLGTLSSVISL
+408 VTSTVLGSLSAGISL
-423 VGGLASG
+423 VAGVATA
-430 NPLGAIA
+430 NPLAIA
-437 GVMGLGKTISST
+437 AGAMGLGKTIASSVQT
-449 IQSSQGIIDR
+449 SQGIIDR

-487 NTINKENYAH
+487 NTINKDNYAH

-528 AKSSELTELYSLL
+528 AKSSELVELYSLL

>member
-154 VSYKDTIEITTGE
+154 VSYKDPVTITGGE
-167 AVNFSFDVSQ
+167 AVNFAFNVSQ
-177 LGPNNIIFSAISDTY
+177 LGTNNIIFSALSKQT
-192 DYTGKLVDTPKNLP
+192 DYRAGLVDVPKDLP
-206 SFNYINEFYTTLYG
+206 SFNSINEFYTTLLSV
-220 IDRPLLIPFWAGQA
+220 DRPLLIPYIAGQY
-234 IAQDIL
+234 IAQL
-240 AKDTEKTFIK
+240 CLEKDSNKSYIK
-250 NFLICPFDVT
+250 NMLICPFDVT
-260 SQQDTSKNL
+260 NQTDTTKS
-269 EIFLGKTNISKFPK
+269 IPIYLGDNNISDMGDSTDPTQKV
-283 PGTSGEN
+283 GN
-290 VVEIG
+290 
-295 TVHPM
+295 VHPM
-300 KSLTSDYLVVAD
+300 KALTSDYLVVAD
-312 FTIPDATSY
+312 FVVPDATSY

-330 EIFVPFYGYVT
+330 EIFVPFYGYVN
-341 LPTNKVRG
+341 LPTNKIRG
-349 QRILLYY
+349 NRLLLYY
-356 ALDWQKGNGMA
+356 ALDWQKGTGMA
-367 FISIIN
+367 FISIIT
-373 GTENKIIWNGQVDPF
+373 GTENRIIWSGQVDPF
-388 IHVDLSTTN
+388 IHVELSTTN
-397 AYENKVAQNGV
+397 NYENKVAKNGV
-408 VTSTVLGTLSSVISL
+408 VTSTVLGTLSSSVSL
-423 VGGLASG
+423 IAGIATG
-430 NPLGAIA
+430 NPLAIA
-437 GVMGLGKTISST
+437 GGAMGLGKTIASSV
-449 IQSSQGIIDR
+449 QSSQAIIDR
-459 ANVGFTD
+459 ANVAFTD

-487 NTINKENYAH
+487 NTINKDNYAH

-528 AKSSELTELYSLL
+528 AKSSELVELYSLL

>member
-23 TPLLTVSGNFKNAQS
+23 TPLLTVSGTFKNAQS

-54 VDDNGQVV
+54 VDDSGEVV
-62 LDDYKRPLLT
+62 LDDYKRLLLT
-72 SRDASKEI
+72 SRETSKEI

-87 IDELQR
+87 IDDLER

-140 LIEDRNEQLFYDKE
+140 LIEDRNEQLFYDKQ
-154 VSYKDTIEITTGE
+154 VSYKDTVEITGGE
-167 AVNFSFDVSQ
+167 AVNFAFDVTK
-177 LGPNNIIFSAISDTY
+177 LGTNNIIFSALSKQT
-192 DYTGKLVDTPKNLP
+192 DYRAGLVDSPKDLP
-206 SFNYINEFYTTLYG
+206 SFNYINEFYTTLLS
-220 IDRPLLIPFWAGQA
+220 IDRPLLIPYLAGQY
-234 IAQDIL
+234 IAQLCLD
-240 AKDTEKTFIK
+240 KDSNKSYIK
-250 NFLICPFDVT
+250 NMLICPFDVST
-260 SQQDTSKNL
+260 QTDTTKS
-269 EIFLGKTNISKFPK
+269 IPIYLGDNNISDM
-283 PGTSGEN
+283 GSSTSDPTQKVGN
-290 VVEIG
+290 
-295 TVHPM
+295 VHPM
-300 KSLTSDYLVVAD
+300 KALTSDYLVIAD
-312 FTIPDATSY
+312 FVVPDATSY

-330 EIFVPFYGYVT
+330 EIFAPFYGYVN
-341 LPTNKVRG
+341 LPTNKIRG
-349 QRILLYY
+349 NRLLLYY

-367 FISIIN
+367 FISIIT
-373 GTENKIIWNGQVDPF
+373 GTENKVIWSGQVDPF
-388 IHVDLSTTN
+388 IHVELSTTN
-397 AYENKVAQNGV
+397 NYENKVAKNGV
-408 VTSTVLGTLSSVISL
+408 VTSTVLGTLSSGISL
-423 VGGLASG
+423 VAGIATA
-430 NPLGAIA
+430 NPVGIAAGA
-437 GVMGLGKTISST
+437 MGLGKTISSAVQT
-449 IQSSQGIIDR
+449 SQGIIDR

-487 NTINKENYAH
+487 NTINKDNYAH

-528 AKSSELTELYSLL
+528 AKSSELVELYSLL